1 MYPLVESI
9 KAEDGQVFLLDYHQD
24 RLERSFLDLYHRP
37 CPWRLKDLLTSIP
50 LQGLYKIRFLYNES
64 AYSIEVLPYVPKE
77 IKSLQLIEI
86 GEYCYPYKWTDRSF
100 INAAYAKRG
109 NCDDILMT
117 REGLLTDTSYANIVL
132 FDGSKWVT
140 PAIPLFEG
148 VLRSYLL
155 DHNIIQPVNIA
166 ITDLSHYQ
174 GFQLINAMNPF
185 NKNRLMGVKGIV
197 K

>member
-24 RLERSFLDLYHRP
+24 RLERSFLGVYHRS
-37 CPWRLKDLLTSIP
+37 CPWRLKDLLPPIP
-50 LQGLYKIRFLYNES
+50 HQGLYKIRFLYNES
-64 AYSIEVLPYVPKE
+64 AHSIEVLPYVAKE
-77 IKSLQLIEI
+77 IKTLQLIEI
-86 GEYCYPYKWTDRSF
+86 GEYRYPYKWTDRSF

-109 NCDDILMT
+109 DCDDVLMI

-132 FDGSKWVT
+132 FDGNKWLT

-148 VLRSYLL
+148 VQRSYLL
-155 DHNIIQPVNIA
+155 DHSIIQPASIA

-174 GFQLINAMNPF
+174 GFQLINAMNSF
-185 NKNRLMGVKGIV
+185 DEKNKTSLNLVV
-197 K
+197 

>member
-24 RLERSFLDLYHRP
+24 RLERSFLGVYHRP
-37 CPWRLKDLLTSIP
+37 CPWRIIDLLPAIP
-50 LQGLYKIRFLYNES
+50 RQGLYKIRFLYNETTH
-64 AYSIEVLPYVPKE
+64 SIEVLPYVPRE

-86 GEYCYPYKWTDRSF
+86 GEYRYPYKWTDRSF

-140 PAIPLFEG
+140 PAIPLLEG
-148 VLRSYLL
+148 VQRSYLL
-155 DHNIIQPVNIA
+155 DHNIIQPATIA
-166 ITDLSHYQ
+166 TTDLSHYQ

-185 NKNRLMGVKGIV
+185 NKNRLKEVKGIV
-197 K
+197 